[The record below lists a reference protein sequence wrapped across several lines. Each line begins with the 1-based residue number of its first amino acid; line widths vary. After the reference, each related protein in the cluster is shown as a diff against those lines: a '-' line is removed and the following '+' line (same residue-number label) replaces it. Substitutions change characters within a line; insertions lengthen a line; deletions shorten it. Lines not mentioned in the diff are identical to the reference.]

1 MSAFDSAAYEY
12 WIDEAARRAG
22 LVLSSA
28 RTGQLLC
35 FIELLLAKN
44 KVMDLTNI
52 TEPEELAIKHL
63 LDSWLLLPAIDH
75 LLQQRDKTQARPQT
89 HTQTGQTQTHTQTGQ
104 TETHTQTKAHTD
116 TQTHIQ
122 PQAHTQAHTDAQRS
136 TPPALVDVGSG
147 AGFPGL
153 PLKLARPEL
162 QVLLLDAQRKR
173 VDFLRDCLA
182 KLELTGI
189 EARQLR
195 AEEAGRLPEL
205 RDGFDLVTARAVA
218 AWPQLAE
225 LCLPLAA
232 PGGYFLAMKGRTDEV
247 DQARPAVNKLSG
259 RIREVRQYLLPGTD
273 MQRSLIIIEKIAPTA
288 KLYPRSFARIKNN
301 PLL

>member
-28 RTGQLLC
+28 QTGQLLC

-63 LDSWLLLPAIDH
+63 LDSWQLLPAIDH
-75 LLQQRDKTQARPQT
+75 LLQQRDKSQVRPRT
-89 HTQTGQTQTHTQTGQ
+89 EEHTQTGQ
-104 TETHTQTKAHTD
+104 TETHTQTKAHID

-136 TPPALVDVGSG
+136 TPPALVDVSSG

-173 VDFLRDCLA
+173 VDFLRECLER
-182 KLELTGI
+182 LGLTGI

-195 AEEAGRLPEL
+195 AEAAGRLPEL

-218 AWPQLAE
+218 ALPQLAE

-247 DQARPAVNKLSG
+247 DQARPAVRKLSG
-259 RIREVRQYLLPGTD
+259 RISQVKQYLLPGTD
-273 MQRSLIIIEKIAPTA
+273 MRRSLIIIEKIAPTA

>member
-22 LVLSSA
+22 LVLSSVQ
-28 RTGQLLC
+28 TGQLLC

-75 LLQQRDKTQARPQT
+75 LLQQRDKSQ
-89 HTQTGQTQTHTQTGQ
+89 
-104 TETHTQTKAHTD
+104 AHTD
-116 TQTHIQ
+116 TLI
-122 PQAHTQAHTDAQRS
+122 S
-136 TPPALVDVGSG
+136 NPPALADVGSG

-162 QVLLLDAQRKR
+162 RVLLLDAQRKR
-173 VDFLRDCLA
+173 VDFLRECLE

-195 AEEAGRLPEL
+195 AEAAGRLPEL

-247 DQARPAVNKLSG
+247 DQAGPAVNKLSG
-259 RIREVRQYLLPGTD
+259 RIREVKQYLLPGTD

-301 PLL
+301 PLH

>member
-12 WIDEAARRAG
+12 WLDEAARRAG

-28 RTGQLLC
+28 QTGHLLC
-35 FIELLLAKN
+35 FIEMLLAKN

-52 TEPEELAIKHL
+52 TEPEELALKHL
-63 LDSWLLLPAIDH
+63 LDSWLLLPVIDR
-75 LLQQRDKTQARPQT
+75 LLQQRKQRQTLSVSQKENCATAQDEQQDDQA
-89 HTQTGQTQTHTQTGQ
+89 QTQTQTQESAPVT
-104 TETHTQTKAHTD
+104 
-116 TQTHIQ
+116 
-122 PQAHTQAHTDAQRS
+122 
-136 TPPALVDVGSG
+136 LVDVGSG

-153 PLKLARPEL
+153 PLKFVRPEL

-173 VDFLRDCLA
+173 VDFLCECLE

-205 RDGFDLVTARAVA
+205 RDSFDLVTARAVA
-218 AWPQLAE
+218 ALPQLAE
-225 LCLPLAA
+225 LCLPLTAS
-232 PGGYFLAMKGRTDEV
+232 GGYFLAMKGRTDEA
-247 DQARPAVNKLSG
+247 DQARPAVTKLSG
-259 RIREVRQYLLPGTD
+259 RICEVKRYLLPGTD

-288 KLYPRSFARIKNN
+288 KVYPRSFARIKNN
-301 PLL
+301 PLH

>member
-12 WIDEAARRAG
+12 WLDEAARRAG

-28 RTGQLLC
+28 QTGHLLC
-35 FIELLLAKN
+35 FIEMLLAKN

-52 TEPEELAIKHL
+52 TEAEELALKHL
-63 LDSWLLLPAIDH
+63 LDSWLLLPVIDC
-75 LLQQRDKTQARPQT
+75 LLPQRKQRQT
-89 HTQTGQTQTHTQTGQ
+89 SISQKDTCAAAQNEHQNDQTQTQTQTQ
-104 TETHTQTKAHTD
+104 ESAPIT
-116 TQTHIQ
+116 
-122 PQAHTQAHTDAQRS
+122 
-136 TPPALVDVGSG
+136 LVDVGSG

-153 PLKLARPEL
+153 PLKLVRPEL

-173 VDFLRDCLA
+173 VAFLCECLE

-205 RDGFDLVTARAVA
+205 RDSFDLVTARAVA
-218 AWPQLAE
+218 ALPQLAE

-232 PGGYFLAMKGRTDEV
+232 PGGYFLAMKGRNAEA
-247 DQARPAVNKLSG
+247 DQARPAVTKLSG
-259 RIREVRQYLLPGTD
+259 RICEVKSYLLPGTD

-288 KLYPRSFARIKNN
+288 KVYPRSFARIKNN
-301 PLL
+301 PLH